1 MQTPNAAVTTAATAV
16 AQANKLPSN
25 ITGPN
30 GVAIGQRSFG
40 TTSRGGGA
48 VGQSSAQQRIPFTTT
63 PGQLGTGGGGGRTG
77 GFNKRAGFGSS
88 FGGGHR
94 RQGGG
99 GGSGTPQQMFYCDV
113 CKISC
118 AGPQTYKVCCV
129 DLRLIDAQLKI
140 DSIFIFTNFLRHKKK
155 FNKKIVF
162 FSVLVFSRF
171 FV

>member
-1 MQTPNAAVTTAATAV
+1 MQTPNAAATAAATAV
-16 AQANKLPSN
+16 AQVNKLPSN

-30 GVAIGQRSFG
+30 GAAIGQRNFG

-48 VGQSSAQQRIPFTTT
+48 VGQSSSQQRIPFTTT
-63 PGQLGTGGGGGRTG
+63 PGQLGTGGGGGGRTG

-99 GGSGTPQQMFYCDV
+99 GSGTPQQMFYCDV

-118 AGPQTYKVCCV
+118 AGPQTYKVYCV
-129 DLRLIDAQLKI
+129 DFRLIDTIENTQFLFVP
-140 DSIFIFTNFLRHKKK
+140 IFLGIKNFKKMI
-155 FNKKIVF
+155 IVF
-162 FSVLVFSRF
+162 LGLVKNGF
-171 FV
+171 F